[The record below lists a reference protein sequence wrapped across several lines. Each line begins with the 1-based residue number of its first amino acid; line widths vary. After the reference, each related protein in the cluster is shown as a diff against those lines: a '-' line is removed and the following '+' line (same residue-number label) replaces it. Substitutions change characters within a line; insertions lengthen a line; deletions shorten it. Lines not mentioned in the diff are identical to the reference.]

1 MLLGLIRMLS
11 MQNNLP
17 GGPVLSPQS
26 LTSPKA
32 MEPSGAELCPLSR
45 CQMSDGMKAEIVMQ
59 KQQGDLDLVVVAKTF
74 LQFSYWGD
82 RWVSL
87 VGHIRQHMW
96 LSEC

>member
-1 MLLGLIRMLS
+1 MHLGMFHADADVFLMLS

-32 MEPSGAELCPLSR
+32 MEPSGAELCPLSH

-59 KQQGDLDLVVVAKTF
+59 KQQGGLDLVVVEKLFYSFPTGETDGFRLFAT
-74 LQFSYWGD
+74 
-82 RWVSL
+82 
-87 VGHIRQHMW
+87 
-96 LSEC
+96 